1 VVPVVCLTTG
11 GLICLPKPTTTK
23 RNNMVR
29 RSTPKE
35 RGSKKIKNVVKMK
48 DVVKEVRL
56 SREEAICVVNLV
68 TIGTKLAPCD
78 PPKDVVK
85 HLEAAMNRILN
96 TFGLVLCDCCD
107 LVRESHHQ
115 PEDN

>member
-1 VVPVVCLTTG
+1 
-11 GLICLPKPTTTK
+11 
-23 RNNMVR
+23 MVR

-35 RGSKKIKNVVKMK
+35 QGSKKSKNPVSKNVVKMQ

-78 PPKDVVK
+78 PPDDVVE

-115 PEDN
+115 AEDN